1 MGVAGGAVLTPIQG
15 AVADSASTR
24 ISMVVPLVGFVVV
37 FSYVAFHWFT
47 HGRNIIR
54 VKDIV
59 VAADTAGR
67 RGSAWGGALGGAIN
81 YVHYTG
87 EKESLA
93 EGDGMRRASV
103 VTHGR
108 KMSVAVQVKR
118 PSVSHVEG
126 EAAVLEEQK
135 GNPILL

>member
-15 AVADSASTR
+15 AVADHASTR

-37 FSYVAFHWFT
+37 FTYVAFHWFT
-47 HGRNIIR
+47 HGKNILR
-54 VKDIV
+54 VKEIV

-67 RGSAWGGALGGAIN
+67 RGSAWGGAVGGAVN

-87 EKESLA
+87 EKEGMT
-93 EGDGMRRASV
+93 EGGMGRASV
-103 VTHGR
+103 VSQGR
-108 KMSVAVQVKR
+108 KMSIAVQVKR
-118 PSVSHVEG
+118 PSVSHG
-126 EAAVLEEQK
+126 ETVLEEQK

>member
-15 AVADSASTR
+15 AVADHASTR

-37 FSYVAFHWFT
+37 FTYVAFHWFT
-47 HGRNIIR
+47 HGKNILR

-67 RGSAWGGALGGAIN
+67 RGSAWGGAVGGAVN

-87 EKESLA
+87 EKE
-93 EGDGMRRASV
+93 GM
-103 VTHGR
+103 TI
-108 KMSVAVQVKR
+108 AVQVKR
-118 PSVSHVEG
+118 PSVSHG
-126 EAAVLEEQK
+126 ETVLEEQK